1 MSPPDVASPVPM
13 QAIVDLLERKAPEQL
28 ARLREAYP
36 LAAAQLAGG
45 KRLGD
50 AQAPAA
56 PLLSALADAAVAQAR
71 QEAQAVVRTIT
82 SRQRRF
88 ALLRMIG
95 ALVSSLATG
104 GLLAAVLGNARQ
116 AMLVGAVVAFV
127 ASALTAAQQFMEEH
141 AGGAQSLRE
150 RLDAALKSAMVATE
164 AEGELRLM
172 QVRNDFADLDALIR
186 KLNAAVATTRQ
197 IELALG

>member
-56 PLLSALADAAVAQAR
+56 PLLSALADA
-71 QEAQAVVRTIT
+71 
-82 SRQRRF
+82 
-88 ALLRMIG
+88 
-95 ALVSSLATG
+95 
-104 GLLAAVLGNARQ
+104 
-116 AMLVGAVVAFV
+116 V
-127 ASALTAAQQFMEEH
+127 AS
-141 AGGAQSLRE
+141 
-150 RLDAALKSAMVATE
+150 LKSAMVATE